1 MGYAGANRTVVRDV
15 IALGNMVA
23 MRKMTFCGLGL
34 VLGSLLFA
42 MACGGGDD
50 AGTATPA
57 VSVELITGT
66 GSTTPRNRKTLTPSP
81 TPSPTPLQVCGP
93 NPDPAP
99 ANVLQIQ
106 EPLANAQVGLPIFVR
121 GWGSNI
127 GQDNRGVTL
136 SVVDQKQN
144 AVQSNNLPPQPRD
157 FRVPP
162 PGLDVTDFTRPFAED
177 VIVTNVN
184 EPTPFCLWVYLSTDD
199 TGHAKQV
206 VQVPVIVLPRT
217 P

>member
-1 MGYAGANRTVVRDV
+1 
-15 IALGNMVA
+15 
-23 MRKMTFCGLGL
+23 MRKVTAGGLAL

-50 AGTATPA
+50 AGTPTPA
-57 VSVELITGT
+57 VSVGLITGT
-66 GSTTPRNRKTLTPSP
+66 GSTTPRNRRTLTPSP

-93 NPDPAP
+93 NPDPAS
-99 ANVLQIQ
+99 ANLLQVQ
-106 EPLANAQVGLPIFVR
+106 EPVPNSQVHLPIFVR
-121 GWGSNI
+121 GWGSTI
-127 GQDNRGVTL
+127 AQENRGVVL
-136 SVVDQKQN
+136 SVVDQKQSP
-144 AVQSNNLPPQPRD
+144 VQTNILPTQPRD

-162 PGLDVTDFTRPFAED
+162 PGLDVTEFTRPFAAD
-177 VIVTNVN
+177 VIVNNVN
-184 EPTPFCLWVYLSTDD
+184 EPTPFCLWIYLSTDD

>member
-1 MGYAGANRTVVRDV
+1 
-15 IALGNMVA
+15 
-23 MRKMTFCGLGL
+23 MRKVTACGLGL

-42 MACGGGDD
+42 MACGGGGSEDD
-50 AGTATPA
+50 GSPTPN

-66 GSTTPRNRKTLTPSP
+66 GQTTPRNRRTLTPTPS
-81 TPSPTPLQVCGP
+81 PSPTPLQVCGP
-93 NPDPAP
+93 NPDPA
-99 ANVLQIQ
+99 ASTMLQVQ
-106 EPLANAQVGLPIFVR
+106 EPVANAQVRLPIFVR

-127 GQDNRGVTL
+127 AQENKGVVL
-136 SVVDQKQN
+136 SVVDERQSP
-144 AVQSNNLPPQPRD
+144 VQSNNLPTQPRE

-162 PGLDVTDFTRPFAED
+162 PGLEITEFTRPFAAD
-177 VIVTNVN
+177 VIINNVN

-199 TGHAKQV
+199 TGHARQV